1 MTTVRTTIR
10 TRLIRLTVA
19 SALVLGLGTVGA
31 GPALAGGT
39 WDGGTCSGPCA
50 K

>member
-1 MTTVRTTIR
+1 MTAARTTLR
-10 TRLIRLTVA
+10 ARLIRLTVA
-19 SALVLGLGTVGA
+19 SALVLGLGAVGA

-50 K
+50 R